1 MEDDSTAGTRRGS
14 RSRILII
21 AAAGM
26 AALAVLAIATLGN
39 GTNPRRDNRAVI
51 PAEPPAAD
59 TATPQA
65 SPRLST
71 ASPIPRWEGPTV
83 PPIDESLA
91 QGSAS
96 APVTIVEFGDFK
108 CSECGTFARRIE
120 PALRRRYID
129 TGIVRLF
136 WRDFPAQGK
145 ESERAAIA
153 ARAADRQNA
162 FWPFHDALYAEQ
174 SSGFTDDR
182 LRAVAARVGLDVA
195 RFDADRRD
203 PELRRAVEQDFAF
216 AAQLGLPGTPAFLI
230 NGELFFGA
238 QPLSKFVEAIEEA
251 RHG

>member
-1 MEDDSTAGTRRGS
+1 MKDNSPGGTRRGS

-26 AALAVLAIATLGN
+26 VVLAVLAVAALDS
-39 GTNPRRDNRAVI
+39 GTDARRSDRAV
-51 PAEPPAAD
+51 PAIESSGAD
-59 TATPQA
+59 TVTPRA
-65 SPRLST
+65 SPRPST
-71 ASPIPRWEGPTV
+71 ASPIPTWEGPAV

-91 QGSAS
+91 RGSAS

-108 CSECGTFARRIE
+108 CPECGTFARRIE
-120 PALRRRYID
+120 PVLRRRYVD

-136 WRDFPAQGK
+136 WRDFPAKGR

-153 ARAADRQNA
+153 ARAADRQDA
-162 FWPFHDALYAEQ
+162 FWRFHDALYAEQ
-174 SSGFTDDR
+174 SARLTDDR
-182 LRAVAARVGLDVA
+182 LRAVAAQVGLDMA
-195 RFDADRRD
+195 RFEADRRD

-216 AAQLGLPGTPAFLI
+216 ATQLGLPGTPAFLI

-238 QPLSKFVEAIEEA
+238 QPLSKFVEAIEKA